1 MGETS
6 PWTHE
11 GLREALQSR
20 TVAVGSGHFQEVLSP
35 LPVSLPLSDTI

>member
-11 GLREALQSR
+11 GLREAFQSR
-20 TVAVGSGHFQEVLSP
+20 TVAVASVHFQEVLSP